1 MRTQNPGRM
10 NMRTCLRAIAALVV
24 AVMSLA
30 WFTACGTSDGLDDQ
44 AKSIDLSHVTKNDK
58 IAAMLPDSVAA
69 DGVLSIGSET
79 TFPPAEFLTEDNTTA
94 IGYEIDLMKAV
105 GIVLGLDIEVHS
117 ASFDSIIPAVGSK
130 YDLGVSGFTI
140 TSEREKSVNFVS
152 IFSAGMVYV
161 AQAGNPKGI
170 DPTKEN
176 GLCGR
181 KVAVQIG
188 TAEEDEVNELND
200 ACVAAGLDKIGIQP
214 YQGQTS
220 VATAVV
226 SGKADVMDVD
236 STVGDYAVKQTGDKL
251 ETVGGMHGIA
261 PQGIVVAKDDMQTAK
276 ALQAAF
282 QQIMDDGT
290 YLTILKAWGVES
302 GAIEKSEIN
311 PQVE

>member
-1 MRTQNPGRM
+1 
-10 NMRTCLRAIAALVV
+10 
-24 AVMSLA
+24 
-30 WFTACGTSDGLDDQ
+30 
-44 AKSIDLSHVTKNDK
+44 
-58 IAAMLPDSVAA
+58 MLPDSVAA

-140 TSEREKSVNFVS
+140 T
-152 IFSAGMVYV
+152 YV
-161 AQAGNPKGI
+161 VQAGNPKGI

-251 ETVGGMHGIA
+251 ETVGGRASWWRRTTCRPRRRCRPPSSRSWMTEPI
-261 PQGIVVAKDDMQTAK
+261 
-276 ALQAAF
+276 
-282 QQIMDDGT
+282 
-290 YLTILKAWGVES
+290 
-302 GAIEKSEIN
+302 
-311 PQVE
+311 